1 MVTEGPL
8 TATQIYEQITGG
20 EGTQSLADA
29 QDSASQLTQ
38 RMIDRAS
45 RINALRAKT
54 MSGWQGGAGDTA
66 ADATAPLIQAAM
78 DDAIHL
84 QNAQSA
90 VGAQMGAFG
99 TAKNSVKPVAAQ
111 PPQITAD
118 DLYNALTGDGKSYQ
132 TKVAGW
138 QADSQAN
145 IDAFRAY
152 HSAST
157 TNGGQ
162 MPAQYAQLTD
172 SGAPISLDTGTPPP
186 AKTTGTTTGTD
197 TGRRGQD
204 RQRTQQPGQTQYR
217 PSTQAGQNQ
226 TGRNQTGQNQVGQDQ
241 VGQDQVGQDQV
252 GQDQVGSRRPG
263 GVAPD
268 GTHADSFVPKPV
280 MPPAASS
287 GYQFGPTGQ
296 PISSLGPGGFG
307 PYGGSG
313 EFGPG
318 TGYPTAGYGP
328 GSGTGGYRGT
338 GSGAVNGPGSGA
350 GRGMLGENVA
360 GGRPGAAGAAGGRG
374 ANGMPMGHGP
384 GGGKKEE
391 DKEKKAAAYLRNP
404 DPDGTFGG
412 DIEKPVP
419 PVIGEKPQH

>member
-1 MVTEGPL
+1 MATEGPL
-8 TATQIYEQITGG
+8 TASQIYEQITGG
-20 EGTQSLADA
+20 TGTQSLSDA
-29 QDSASQLTQ
+29 QSITADMTKL
-38 RMIDRAS
+38 MVERAS
-45 RINALRAKT
+45 KINSLRKKT
-54 MSGWQGGAGDTA
+54 MSGWQGSAGEAA
-66 ADATAPLIQAAM
+66 ADSTMPLVQAAQ

-111 PPQITAD
+111 PPDITAD
-118 DLYNALTGDGKSYQ
+118 DLYNTLAGDGKSYQ

-138 QADSQAN
+138 QADSQAS
-145 IDAFRAY
+145 IDAFRSY

-172 SGAPISLDTGTPPP
+172 SGAPITLDTGTP
-186 AKTTGTTTGTD
+186 ATGKTTGTD
-197 TGRRGQD
+197 TGRREQD
-204 RQRTQQPGQTQYR
+204 RQRTQPPGIPDQTQYR
-217 PSTQAGQNQ
+217 PGTQTGQNQ
-226 TGRNQTGQNQVGQDQ
+226 TSQNQTGQNQVGQDQ
-241 VGQDQVGQDQV
+241 VGG
-252 GQDQVGSRRPG
+252 RTPG
-263 GVAPD
+263 ATTPSTSD
-268 GTHADSFVPKPV
+268 DTHANSYVPQPV
-280 MPPAASS
+280 MPPAAST

-296 PISSLGPGGFG
+296 PLNSLGPGGFG
-307 PYGGSG
+307 PYGSG

-318 TGYPTAGYGP
+318 TGYTPGGYGT
-328 GSGTGGYRGT
+328 GSGSGGYRGT
-338 GSGAVNGPGSGA
+338 GSGAVNEPGARGVGPGSGS
-350 GRGMLGENVA
+350 GRGVVGENLA

-419 PVIGEKPQH
+419 PVIGEKPKN

>member
-1 MVTEGPL
+1 MAAETPL
-8 TATQIYEQITGG
+8 TAAQIYEQITGG
-20 EGTQSLADA
+20 DGIQKLADA
-29 QDSASQLTQ
+29 HDSASHLTQ

-54 MSGWQGGAGDTA
+54 MSGWQGGAGDSA
-66 ADATAPLIQAAM
+66 ADSTAPLIQAAM

-111 PPQITAD
+111 PPDITAD
-118 DLYNALTGDGKSYQ
+118 DLYNTLAGDGKSYQ

-172 SGAPISLDTGTPPP
+172 SGAPITLDTGTP
-186 AKTTGTTTGTD
+186 TTGKTTGTD
-197 TGRRGQD
+197 TERRAQD
-204 RQRTQQPGQTQYR
+204 RQRTQPPGVPDQTQYR
-217 PSTQAGQNQ
+217 PGTQTGQNQ
-226 TGRNQTGQNQVGQDQ
+226 TRQNQTGQNQVGPNQ
-241 VGQDQVGQDQV
+241 VGQDQVV
-252 GQDQVGSRRPG
+252 GRRPG
-263 GVAPD
+263 TTTSD
-268 GTHADSFVPKPV
+268 DTHANSFVPKPV
-280 MPPAASS
+280 LPPAAST

-296 PISSLGPGGFG
+296 PLNSFGPGGFG
-307 PYGGSG
+307 PYGGS

-318 TGYPTAGYGP
+318 AGYTPGGYGP
-328 GSGTGGYRGT
+328 GSGSGGYRGT
-338 GSGAVNGPGSGA
+338 GSGSVNEPGARGVGPGSGS
-350 GRGMLGENVA
+350 GRGVVGENVA
-360 GGRPGAAGAAGGRG
+360 GGRAGAAGAAGGRG
-374 ANGMPMGHGP
+374 ANGMPMGHAP

-391 DKEKKAAAYLRNP
+391 DKEKKAAPYLRNP
-404 DPDGTFGG
+404 DPDDTFGG
-412 DIEKPVP
+412 DIEKPMP
-419 PVIGEKPQH
+419 PVIGEKPNK